1 MLAILFKI
9 LLTVKPTIL
18 ARFSDT
24 FLETQTGAGQLL
36 QLQM

>member
-1 MLAILFKI
+1 MLTLLFKT

-24 FLETQTGAGQLL
+24 VLETQTGAGQLL